1 MGAEAAT
8 LSAPNLVL
16 VEQFA
21 ACHEAIRAMLASPA
35 PMFLGR
41 IGGSDSDI
49 VIEYHDLRARL
60 GEAEALRLILPKF
73 GIVKLF
79 NGYYD
84 KGDDDRNVARFCQY
98 MARNYEACSDLLV
111 VGEPLLTEF
120 MPGSINS
127 QFHVDTSAI
136 RGALRSFIGAIAAR
150 HAQTRLFP
158 YGYVEQIVK
167 GAHNLFRLFGEMLQ
181 GKRVLV
187 ISPFAESIRANFSR
201 RHEFFPGYNYP
212 NFALST
218 YNTPITYHGL
228 PPEFY
233 PDHDWFAT
241 VERMKAEISRK
252 DFDIALLSCG
262 SYAMPLGLHIRD
274 VMQRKAIYVGGCLQL
289 FFGITGRRYDNPFF
303 IDQMNTDAFILPLER
318 ERFLRHVPVQPGS
331 ARDAFGAYF

>member
-1 MGAEAAT
+1 MVADVGVLGAPGLT
-8 LSAPNLVL
+8 F
-16 VEQFA
+16 VEELG
-21 ACHEAIRAMLASPA
+21 ACHEAIRQLMEQPQ

-60 GEAEALRLILPKF
+60 GEAEALRVILPKF
-73 GIVKLF
+73 GIVELF

-84 KGDDDRNVARFCQY
+84 KDEDDRKVARFCQY
-98 MARNYEACSDLLV
+98 MAEAYFSCGDLLV
-111 VGEPLLTEF
+111 VGELLLTEF
-120 MPGSINS
+120 MPGTINS
-127 QFHVDTSAI
+127 QFHVDTSQI
-136 RGALRSFIGAIAAR
+136 RHALRSFIAAISAR
-150 HAQTRLFP
+150 HAHTRLFP
-158 YGYVEQIVK
+158 YRYVEQIVN
-167 GAHNLFRLFGEMLQ
+167 GGHTMFRLFSETLT

-187 ISPFAESIRANFSR
+187 ISPFGESVRANFGR
-201 RHEFFPGYNYP
+201 RHEFFPSYAYP

-233 PDHDWFAT
+233 PDHDWFQT
-241 VERMKAEISRK
+241 VERMKAELSRK

-274 VMQRKAIYVGGCLQL
+274 AMQKKAIYVGGCLQL
-289 FFGITGRRYDNPFF
+289 LFGITGRRYDNPFF
-303 IDQMNTDAFILPLER
+303 LDQMNADAFILPLER
-318 ERFLRHVPVQPGS
+318 ERFLRHVPVKPGS

>member
-1 MGAEAAT
+1 VQSLGVPGLA
-8 LSAPNLVL
+8 L
-16 VEQFA
+16 VEDLA
-21 ACHEAIRAMLASPA
+21 SCHRAIRELLSQPG

-49 VIEYHDLRARL
+49 VIAYHDLRSRL
-60 GEAEALRLILPKF
+60 GEAEALRAILPKF

-84 KGDDDRNVARFCQY
+84 KDHDDRKVARFCQL
-98 MARNYEACSDLLV
+98 MADAYFACSDLLV

-120 MPGSINS
+120 MPGTINS

-136 RGALRSFIGAIAAR
+136 RGALRSFIAAISSR

-158 YGYVEQIVK
+158 YGYVEQIVS
-167 GAHNLFRLFGEMLQ
+167 GQDTLFRLFAELLP

-187 ISPFAESIRANFSR
+187 VSPFAESIRTNFGR
-201 RHEFFPGYNYP
+201 RHEFFPNYTYP

-241 VERMKAEISRK
+241 VERMKAELSRK

-262 SYAMPLGLHIRD
+262 SYAMPLGLHVRD

-303 IDQMNTDAFILPLER
+303 LNQINSGAFILPLER
-318 ERFLRHVPVQPGS
+318 ERFLRHVPVEPGS

>member
-1 MGAEAAT
+1 MSDEAQVST
-8 LSAPNLVL
+8 APGLALIEDV
-16 VEQFA
+16 A
-21 ACHEAIRAMLASPA
+21 ACHVAIRELLARPA

-41 IGGSDSDI
+41 IGGSDSDV
-49 VIEYHDLRARL
+49 VIEYHDLLSRL
-60 GEAEALRLILPKF
+60 GEAEALRRIWPKF

-84 KGDDDRNVARFCQY
+84 KSNDDQKIDRFCRT
-98 MARNYEACSDLLV
+98 MAEAYLACNDLLV

-120 MPGSINS
+120 MPGAINS

-136 RGALRSFIGAIAAR
+136 RVALRSFIAAISAR
-150 HAQTRLFP
+150 HPRTRLFP
-158 YGYVEQIVK
+158 YGYVEQIVS
-167 GAHNLFRLFGEMLQ
+167 GRHTMFRLFSEMLP

-187 ISPFAESIRANFSR
+187 VSPFSESIRANFVR
-201 RHEFFPGYNYP
+201 RHEFFPNYDYP

-228 PPEFY
+228 PEEFY
-233 PDHDWFAT
+233 PDDDWFGT
-241 VERMKAEISRK
+241 VERMKAELSRK

-274 VMQRKAIYVGGCLQL
+274 AMQRKAIYVGGCLQL

-303 IDQMNTDAFILPLER
+303 ANQINTDAFILPLER
-318 ERFLRHVPVQPGS
+318 ERFLRYVPVEPGS

>member
-1 MGAEAAT
+1 MGAEVDT
-8 LSAPNLVL
+8 LGGLTL
-16 VEQFA
+16 IEDFA
-21 ACHEAIRAMLASPA
+21 ACHDAIRALMSTPG
-35 PMFLGR
+35 PVFLGR

-49 VIEYHDLRARL
+49 VMDYHDLLTRL
-60 GEAEALRLILPKF
+60 GEAEALRQILPKF

-84 KGDDDRNVARFCQY
+84 KSDDDRNVARFCRF
-98 MARNYEACSDLLV
+98 MAECYFACADLLV

-120 MPGSINS
+120 MPGSINA
-127 QFHVDTSAI
+127 QFHVDTSAV
-136 RGALRSFIGAIAAR
+136 RGALRSFITAIASR
-150 HAQTRLFP
+150 HKRTRLFP

-167 GAHNLFRLFGEMLQ
+167 GQHTLFRLFSELLP

-187 ISPFAESIRANFSR
+187 VSPFAESIRANFGR
-201 RHEFFPGYNYP
+201 RHVFFPGYDYP

-233 PDHDWFAT
+233 PDHDWFDT
-241 VERMKAEISRK
+241 VERMKAELSRK

-274 VMQRKAIYVGGCLQL
+274 TMQRKAIYVGGCLQL

-303 IDQMNTDAFILPLER
+303 LNQMNADAFILPLER